1 MNNLFKFLIF
11 TLIFTSCFEMQNI
24 NKTSEPTRSD
34 STIRQEKQFSKIVTM
49 SSLSADL
56 VNRISPEKLIGIP
69 GSSLLKKDPSFDNKN
84 VISSG
89 QSPPNLEQ
97 IIALQPDLVM
107 GVGGMHDLALNQL
120 QELGIDTLSITVK
133 NWENLT
139 DVYLEISEM
148 LGVEKNNIENEMPN
162 CFEISE
168 LNSDKS
174 SVLIL
179 ASMQPLLSPTSAS
192 WAGQLASR
200 AGLKNLAANFDSN
213 NEEYKGYVTISE
225 ERLVDLDPENIII
238 IDFNNI
244 GEQLIEDL
252 KTSTPFFAKLTAVK
266 ESKITLFPYYGLINP
281 GNFDSINSA
290 CKKLNLMSDGRL

>member
-1 MNNLFKFLIF
+1 MKNLFKFLTFAI
-11 TLIFTSCFEMQNI
+11 IFTSCFETTAPI
-24 NKTSEPTRSD
+24 GTSELKKS
-34 STIRQEKQFSKIVTM
+34 IAMQEEKQFSKIVTM

-69 GSSLLKKDPSFDNKN
+69 GSSLLKKDPSFNDKQ

-89 QSPPNLEQ
+89 QSPPNLER

-107 GVGGMHDLALNQL
+107 GVAGMHDLALNQL
-120 QELGIDTLSITVK
+120 EELGIDTMSIAVK
-133 NWENLT
+133 NWENLIDT
-139 DVYLEISEM
+139 YLDISKM
-148 LGVEKNNIENEMPN
+148 LGVEKSNIEDGMPN
-162 CFEISE
+162 CFESPE
-168 LNSDKS
+168 LDSNSS

-192 WAGQLASR
+192 WAGKLASR

-252 KTSTPFFAKLTAVK
+252 KNSTPFFAKLTAVK
-266 ESKITLFPYYGLINP
+266 KSQVTLFPYYGLINP
-281 GNFDSINSA
+281 GNLDSINSA
-290 CKKLNLMSDGRL
+290 CEKLNLMSDGRL